1 MFYSIRMDIR
11 TKLVFAM
18 VAVALGSMLALG
30 AVMYVS
36 AGNALRERRL
46 EQLDGIAE
54 SMKDGLEEV
63 HLGWRDRV
71 SLVASRTQLRES
83 LREHNLNGDSASSAR
98 IRRILADAVGA
109 VDILES
115 LAVYDLEGELVAS
128 AGWGRQT
135 DLPERLAS
143 SPSPEPRTVYEGVSI
158 SPDDSLRVGYAAPLA
173 LDGAVQGVLHARLS
187 ARALLDLTQNRSRIG
202 ATGEMLIVLRDAQGI
217 VRVLHRVR
225 PGGSEMIWEPV
236 ELGGPDDPLQMALE
250 GREDLLSDGITD
262 DRGEAV
268 WAAVRYLPEAGWGV
282 VIKLDAEEGRAPVLA
297 FREQLVRLAL
307 SIGAFAI
314 LLGTILGLRFARPIH
329 DLAEVAD
336 RIRGGT
342 LSARA
347 TVGSEDEVGLLARTF
362 NQMAEELEQQLTLH
376 REFRN
381 YFDLSLDLLCIAGTD
396 GFFKRVNPA
405 FHRTLGWSTAELLR
419 RPFIDFVHPDDV
431 AMTAEEIEKLARGMP
446 TISFANRYLCSD
458 GSFKHLVWTAQ
469 PEPDTGMIYAIARD
483 VTQARQ
489 DRERAEEEIQSLRTL
504 LEEAGAGPGEPS

>member
-1 MFYSIRMDIR
+1 MDIR

-83 LREHNLNGDSASSAR
+83 LREHNESGDPAPSAT

-143 SPSPEPRTVYEGVSI
+143 SPSPDLRTVYEGVSI

-173 LDGAVQGVLHARLS
+173 LDGEIQGVLHARLS
-187 ARALLDLTQNRSRIG
+187 AHALLDLTQNRSRIG
-202 ATGEMLIVLRDAQGI
+202 TTGEMLIVLRDAQGT

-225 PGGSEMIWEPV
+225 PGGPQIWEPV
-236 ELGGPDDPLQMALE
+236 QLGGPGDPLQMALE
-250 GREDLLSDGITD
+250 GKEDLLSDGITD

-268 WAAVRYLPEAGWGV
+268 WAAVRYIPEAGWGV
-282 VIKLDAEEGRAPVLA
+282 VIKLDAEEARAPVLA
-297 FREQLVRLAL
+297 FREQLIRLAL

-347 TVGSEDEVGLLARTF
+347 TVGSEDEVGLLALTF

-431 AMTAEEIEKLARGMP
+431 AVTAEEIEKLARGVP
-446 TISFANRYLCSD
+446 TISFANRYHCAD
-458 GSFKHLVWTAQ
+458 GSFKDLVWTAQ

-483 VTQARQ
+483 VTQARR
-489 DRERAEEEIQSLRTL
+489 DRERAEEEIHSLRTL
-504 LEEAGAGPGEPS
+504 LEEAGASPGEPS